1 MISTQ
6 QVVEDLVRQVP
17 FLENALAE
25 DIVNYSSLSRVFKP
39 KIEERLLKDIKEGS
53 IVMALK
59 RVSVK
64 LKGKLQKNENI
75 LGMLADITIRSN
87 LVDYT
92 FYDSS
97 TLTGAVHK
105 IIERTERR
113 KDIFITISH
122 GVSQVTV
129 VASQALVPD
138 IKEIFK
144 NESSIC
150 QIEGLSSI
158 TVRIPL
164 EATKMPGVLYSI
176 LKVLAWNGISLIE
189 MISTFTELTIVL
201 ETKDIEKAFS
211 LLKNP

>member
-6 QVVEDLVRQVP
+6 QVVEELVRQAP
-17 FLENALAE
+17 FLENAVAE
-25 DIVNYSSLSRVFKP
+25 DIVNYSSLARVFKP
-39 KIEERLLKDIKEGS
+39 EIEERLLKDIKDGS
-53 IVMALK
+53 IIMALK

-64 LKGKLQKNENI
+64 LKGKLHKNENI

-92 FYDSS
+92 FHNSS
-97 TLTGAVHK
+97 TLTAAVHK
-105 IIERTERR
+105 IVERTERR
-113 KDIFITISH
+113 KDVFITISR

-129 VASQALVPD
+129 VASQALEPD

-150 QIEGLSSI
+150 EIEGLSSI

-164 EATKMPGVLYSI
+164 EATKMPGVLYTI
-176 LKVLAWNGISLIE
+176 LKLLAWNGISLIE
-189 MISTFTELTIVL
+189 MISTFTELSIVL
-201 ETKDIEKAFS
+201 ETKDIEKVFS
-211 LLKNP
+211 LFKNP

>member
-6 QVVEDLVRQVP
+6 QVVEELVRQAP

-25 DIVNYSSLSRVFKP
+25 DIVNYSSLARVFKP
-39 KIEERLLKDIKEGS
+39 EIEERLLKDIKDGS
-53 IVMALK
+53 IIMALK

-64 LKGKLQKNENI
+64 LKGKLHKNENI

-92 FYDSS
+92 FHNSS
-97 TLTGAVHK
+97 TLTAAVHK
-105 IIERTERR
+105 IVERTERR
-113 KDIFITISH
+113 KDVFITISR

-129 VASQALVPD
+129 VASQALEPD

-150 QIEGLSSI
+150 EIEGLSSI

-164 EATKMPGVLYSI
+164 EATKMPGVLYTI
-176 LKVLAWNGISLIE
+176 LKLLAWNGISLIE
-189 MISTFTELTIVL
+189 MISTFTELSIVL
-201 ETKDIEKAFS
+201 ETKDIEKVFS
-211 LLKNP
+211 LFKNP